1 MNNCKKT
8 IILTGASGGIGSSLV
23 KALLKKKYS
32 VIGIDLIELKISHE
46 NFTQVKIDLNKY
58 VYDDSYQI
66 LMNKNL
72 IDLPAMRECLF
83 AIINMAA
90 IQKNKALLECC
101 IEDWQESSAINYMAP
116 FLLGKF
122 FHEQLA
128 SNSGFIINVT
138 SIHEDLTKDRF
149 GLYSVTKSAMSAL
162 TRAMAIEW
170 GKKIKVVSVSPAAIK
185 TDMLLA
191 GFNDNLDK
199 VQELEKIHPSGN
211 IGEPNDVVEI
221 ILSLLD
227 FKSQFINGANIAID
241 GGVRYKLCDID

>member
-1 MNNCKKT
+1 MNSYKKT

-32 VIGIDLIELKISHE
+32 VIGVDLIELKIPHQ
-46 NFTQVKIDLNKY
+46 NFTQVKIDLHKY

-72 IDLPAMRECLF
+72 IDLPAIDGRLF

-90 IQKNKALLECC
+90 IQKNKALLECDT
-101 IEDWQESSAINYMAP
+101 EDWLESSAINYMAP

-122 FHEQLA
+122 FHKQL
-128 SNSGFIINVT
+128 SDNSGFIINVT

-221 ILSLLD
+221 ILNILN